1 MTHLICRPLISA
13 LGMLAISMACLVAMA
28 TPCHADEPGD
38 AGRAAPATEP
48 ATRPAVLIQQDV
60 ANPDGGLLHVVTP
73 ATLPSLTATTGPS
86 TQPATQPAVAVAPE
100 AQPELDAIRDAYK
113 ALTTLHVAGTISA
126 DLDMNG
132 QQSSPHGSFQGD
144 FEARADGAPRFR
156 QTTHDDAAR
165 FPAAADHFVGSTGE
179 KLYFLD
185 PYMQEMQT
193 AEAPK
198 KKFEAGKMPEP
209 YYDQLILQDPSLLLA
224 VVADAEA
231 EILDGLVSVKKV
243 DDVKI
248 GDDPCPTLR
257 FLDKGGDITD
267 FVFDPKTHLLRR
279 SISDQR
285 ESYKKQGQSDVNK
298 VLITIDYTEV
308 SPGAAVKEDQFAF
321 KPPEGAREVI
331 ATADAG
337 PQLQVPGGG
346 APANS
351 LEGKPA
357 PNFKLKGMDDKE
369 VALSEFRGSVVVLD
383 FWATWCGPCRAA
395 LPHLNK
401 LYEEKKGDGLKVFAL
416 DQKEDKVDV
425 QQGITELKLTIP
437 VLLDAEAKVG
447 ERYRVT
453 GIPQTVVIG
462 KDGKIKKV
470 IIGFGGSDTEL
481 RKAVEEAM
489 K

>member
-1 MTHLICRPLISA
+1 
-13 LGMLAISMACLVAMA
+13 
-28 TPCHADEPGD
+28 
-38 AGRAAPATEP
+38 
-48 ATRPAVLIQQDV
+48 
-60 ANPDGGLLHVVTP
+60 
-73 ATLPSLTATTGPS
+73 
-86 TQPATQPAVAVAPE
+86 
-100 AQPELDAIRDAYK
+100 
-113 ALTTLHVAGTISA
+113 
-126 DLDMNG
+126 
-132 QQSSPHGSFQGD
+132 
-144 FEARADGAPRFR
+144 
-156 QTTHDDAAR
+156 
-165 FPAAADHFVGSTGE
+165 
-179 KLYFLD
+179 
-185 PYMQEMQT
+185 
-193 AEAPK
+193 
-198 KKFEAGKMPEP
+198 
-209 YYDQLILQDPSLLLA
+209 
-224 VVADAEA
+224 
-231 EILDGLVSVKKV
+231 
-243 DDVKI
+243 
-248 GDDPCPTLR
+248 
-257 FLDKGGDITD
+257 
-267 FVFDPKTHLLRR
+267 
-279 SISDQR
+279 
-285 ESYKKQGQSDVNK
+285 VNK